1 MADSIGRVAKP
12 KRLAKER
19 ALLGLSPMQYFEGAQ
34 KTVANARLQYECAML
49 LAEQR
54 QAYGPATGLM
64 IQAWEEANK
73 AGTLMAAALEVQSA
87 VTDLPKVF
95 SEHRTKHVLGLIA
108 LMPETAMKIMKTANA
123 RRAELA
129 SSPLTLEEMD
139 PNGELQWWSKA
150 KWLRV
155 DGFYVDFDEGRWRSP
170 KEITGNNFEISKR
183 VAGSRLADIEQEL
196 AALGAVFS

>member
-1 MADSIGRVAKP
+1 
-12 KRLAKER
+12 
-19 ALLGLSPMQYFEGAQ
+19 
-34 KTVANARLQYECAML
+34 LQYDCALL

-73 AGTLMAAALEVQSA
+73 AGTLMAAALDVQSA

-95 SEHRTKHVLGLIA
+95 SEHRTKHALGLIA
-108 LMPETAMKIMKTANA
+108 LMPGTALKIMKAANA

-129 SSPLTLEEMD
+129 SAPLTLEEMD
-139 PNGELQWWSKA
+139 PDGELQWWSKA

-155 DGFYVDFDEGRWRSP
+155 DGFYVNYDEGRWLSP
-170 KEITGNNFEISKR
+170 KEVGGDNFEISKK
-183 VAGSRLADIEQEL
+183 VAGNRLADIEQEL
-196 AALGAVFS
+196 AAMEPVFS